1 MTKPW
6 LDYGHNTSNFLKS
19 RRHILTRSRERGL
32 ARLAQSAIFGCM
44 SNAAKDHKEEFLKY
58 LELHDK
64 AEDANDS
71 LEVARFALQAVN
83 EIHLVMPGR
92 NDRAGAI
99 YIIRG
104 IFDGI
109 LTQEQIG
116 ELYDKLRQDA
126 KLMPAI

>member
-1 MTKPW
+1 
-6 LDYGHNTSNFLKS
+6 
-19 RRHILTRSRERGL
+19 
-32 ARLAQSAIFGCM
+32 M

-104 IFDGI
+104 IFGGI
-109 LTQEQIG
+109 LTKEETG
-116 ELYDKLRQDA
+116 ELYDQLRQDA
-126 KLMPAI
+126 KLVPAI

>member
-1 MTKPW
+1 
-6 LDYGHNTSNFLKS
+6 
-19 RRHILTRSRERGL
+19 
-32 ARLAQSAIFGCM
+32 M
-44 SNAAKDHKEEFLKY
+44 SSAAKDHKEEFLKC

-104 IFDGI
+104 IFGGI
-109 LTQEQIG
+109 LTKEETG
-116 ELYDKLRQDA
+116 ELYDQLRKDA
-126 KLMPAI
+126 RLMPAI

>member
-1 MTKPW
+1 
-6 LDYGHNTSNFLKS
+6 
-19 RRHILTRSRERGL
+19 
-32 ARLAQSAIFGCM
+32 M

-99 YIIRG
+99 YIICG
-104 IFDGI
+104 IFGGI
-109 LTQEQIG
+109 LTKEETG
-116 ELYDKLRQDA
+116 ELYDQLRQDA

>member
-1 MTKPW
+1 
-6 LDYGHNTSNFLKS
+6 
-19 RRHILTRSRERGL
+19 
-32 ARLAQSAIFGCM
+32 M
-44 SNAAKDHKEEFLKY
+44 SSAAKVYKEEFLKY

-71 LEVARFALQAVN
+71 LEVTRFALRAVN
-83 EIHLVMPGR
+83 EVHLMMPGR

-99 YIIRG
+99 HIIRG

-116 ELYDKLRQDA
+116 ELYDKLRKDA

>member
-1 MTKPW
+1 
-6 LDYGHNTSNFLKS
+6 
-19 RRHILTRSRERGL
+19 
-32 ARLAQSAIFGCM
+32 M
-44 SNAAKDHKEEFLKY
+44 SSAAKDHKEEFLRY

-71 LEVARFALQAVN
+71 LKVARFALQAVN
-83 EIHLVMPGR
+83 EIHLMMPGR
-92 NDRAGAI
+92 SDRAGAI
-99 YIIRG
+99 HIIRG

-116 ELYDKLRQDA
+116 ELHDKLRQDA